1 MNLIVLI
8 GLIRDLTAAIKAGDW
23 QAVFIV
29 LGKVFAAIG
38 EFIGG
43 VSAVSAVAATTA
55 DEADLDAAVAD
66 LVACCEPLKATVA
79 SADPTALPPGT
90 VIVIIELVGL
100 VIDWWKKRRQG

>member
-8 GLIRDLTAAIKAGDW
+8 GLIRDLTAALKSQDWPAAFKA
-23 QAVFIV
+23 
-29 LGKVFAAIG
+29 LGKVFTAIG

-43 VSAVSAVAATTA
+43 VSAVAATPG
-55 DEADLDAAVAD
+55 DEADLDTAMT
-66 LVACCEPLKATVA
+66 ELKSCGDATQVA

-90 VIVIIELVGL
+90 IIVIIELVGL